1 MEQGRKRGRGR
12 GQLMDPQVPLLL
24 TDAENSILME
34 NCPLNKGKD
43 ERKGDQVL
51 GRWES
56 LRVNILEILVF
67 MGDIIC
73 LTQEGVS
80 HWCVLAQ
87 CPT

>member
-51 GRWES
+51 GR
-56 LRVNILEILVF
+56 
-67 MGDIIC
+67 
-73 LTQEGVS
+73 
-80 HWCVLAQ
+80 
-87 CPT
+87 